1 MSSLDNHRAKEAH
14 ESAHEHPS
22 TTQALHD
29 LQKQITKANRRDA
42 GDQLNA
48 LADKIRPKYEKNV
61 RPRELKGSL
70 EDLTYIPTQE
80 EPLTSETP
88 AIRRDGTQ
96 SPPQK
101 NE

>member
-61 RPRELKGSL
+61 RLRE
-70 EDLTYIPTQE
+70 PE
-80 EPLTSETP
+80 EPLKDLIYIPIQKEPFTPETP
-88 AIRRDGTQ
+88 TIIRDGTQ